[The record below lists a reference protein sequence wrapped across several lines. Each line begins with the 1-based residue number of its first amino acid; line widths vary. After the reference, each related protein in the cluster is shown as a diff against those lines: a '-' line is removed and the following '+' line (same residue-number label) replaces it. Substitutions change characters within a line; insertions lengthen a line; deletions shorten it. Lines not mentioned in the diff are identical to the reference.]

1 LADAGGKGL
10 FTKEIEDALLAGA
23 IDIAVHSSKDL
34 PAFLPAG
41 LMLAAF
47 LPREDPR
54 DALVSGKANS
64 LRARVRSYFVGQAG
78 ADAKTGSLLRE
89 AVDVEYIVVDNEMEA
104 LLRILK
110 TPSEPGTEPVTC
122 ATCGGAGAVSQ
133 VSRTVFGELV
143 RSHACPACGGRGQV
157 VEHPCTACKGSGQ
170 KLERRTRDVDIPRG
184 IHDGQ
189 RIRVSGEG
197 HAGSLGGGAGDIYV
211 LVRVRPDPRFM
222 REGNDLFSTVDLT
235 MTQAALGAQVSAPT
249 LDGETQLDFPPGT
262 QPGEIRVLR
271 GRGMPVL
278 QGFGRGD
285 HRLLVNVLIPRQ
297 LDEEGRRLL
306 EQLDARTGTDAYD
319 VPESFFDKLKSAFH

>member
-1 LADAGGKGL
+1 
-10 FTKEIEDALLAGA
+10 
-23 IDIAVHSSKDL
+23 
-34 PAFLPAG
+34 
-41 LMLAAF
+41 
-47 LPREDPR
+47 
-54 DALVSGKANS
+54 
-64 LRARVRSYFVGQAG
+64 
-78 ADAKTGSLLRE
+78 
-89 AVDVEYIVVDNEMEA
+89 
-104 LLRILK
+104 
-110 TPSEPGTEPVTC
+110 
-122 ATCGGAGAVSQ
+122 VSQ